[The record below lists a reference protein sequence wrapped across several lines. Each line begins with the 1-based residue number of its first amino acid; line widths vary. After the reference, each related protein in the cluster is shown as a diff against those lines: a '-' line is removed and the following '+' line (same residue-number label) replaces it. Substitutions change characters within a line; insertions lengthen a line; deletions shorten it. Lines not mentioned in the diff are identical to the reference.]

1 MSLNIIKKVNLQERE
16 KAIFTRFSLTNLL
29 KFFEHGCSCIL
40 HGIYI
45 DAGCNCRKTVH
56 DRKITCISFR
66 KKKSARGILECE
78 PGHGSLVILI
88 FWPS

>member
-1 MSLNIIKKVNLQERE
+1 MSLNIIKKGNLQERE

-45 DAGCNCRKTVH
+45 DAGCNGRKTVH
-56 DRKITCISFR
+56 DRKNTCISFR
-66 KKKSARGILECE
+66 KKNLPEEFLNVNLGMVL
-78 PGHGSLVILI
+78 
-88 FWPS
+88 W